1 MLRNCRG
8 RKIKSLVCAAV
19 LSLSVISA
27 SVPVYAEGINP
38 GTHAYEAQESDES
51 KAADEAAGST
61 QAEKTPDSTN
71 ADTETKTAD
80 SESEKTDGV
89 TSDEENTKVTDGKTD
104 DEKSSEAETGREKE
118 VRSSKSQ
125 VLYDGIQPSI
135 VYMTHVQNIGWQTE
149 AADGADAGTTGKA
162 LRMEAVKIR
171 LNSSI
176 PGSVVYR
183 AHVQN
188 IGWQNEVAD
197 GAESGTDGKSLRV
210 EAIQIHLTGEIADK
224 YDIYYR
230 VHAQNFGWLGW
241 ASNGRSAGTAG
252 HGLRLEAIEIKLV
265 AKGQAAPG
273 STARPFVHQMISA
286 KAHVQNIGWMS
297 GVGEGDVCGTTGR
310 GLQVEA
316 LRLSLNNPDTSGSIQ
331 YSAHISNIGWEKNS
345 AADGQISGTTGRS
358 LGVEAVKINL
368 TGDMAERYNIW
379 YRVHVANLGWLGWTS
394 NGNPAG
400 SVGFSLHVQALQI
413 VLSDKTDA
421 APGSVSD
428 AFLQPEITYSVY
440 DKNTS
445 SWIDGA
451 SNGAVAGKGTSGNP
465 IQGLKVSCGY
475 DSAAGNV
482 EYRSHISNIG
492 WESAWTASPNAS
504 GKPGQNNTEAVSI
517 RLSGELKN
525 LFDIYYSVYSD
536 GFGWLGW
543 AANGANAGT
552 KGFGSPVTG
561 IRIRLVIKGCA
572 APGSTARAFIDKAT
586 QKVIVLDPGHDS
598 AKPGAYDG
606 GLHEEALTLKIAQ
619 YCKEELERYGVPV
632 YMTRST
638 SSCPIGTNSSKIC
651 LKWRVDYASRQNAS
665 YLVSLHLNAASSSRT
680 RGAAIMVQHSNY
692 NVNNVHQ
699 KSMDIGRNILNEL
712 NGIGIST
719 STGNGLVERWSGD
732 DKYPDGSVADY
743 YAILRHAKEKGIPAV
758 IVEHCYLTNSSDRSS
773 FLSDERHLRMLG
785 AADARGI
792 LKTLGLI

>member
-1 MLRNCRG
+1 MFRKRKG
-8 RKIKSLVCAAV
+8 RKIKSLIFAAV
-19 LSLSVISA
+19 FSLSALSA
-27 SVPVYAEGINP
+27 SFPVYAEGINS
-38 GTHAYEAQESDES
+38 GGQDYEAQESDEIKADDASGSETQTVKTDDSTDVSAETKNDDANS
-51 KAADEAAGST
+51 KKSDDAVSDD
-61 QAEKTPDSTN
+61 EKTNTTD
-71 ADTETKTAD
+71 
-80 SESEKTDGV
+80 EKTDGESAAG
-89 TSDEENTKVTDGKTD
+89 TGTERKVQTANA
-104 DEKSSEAETGREKE
+104 S
-118 VRSSKSQ
+118 
-125 VLYDGIQPSI
+125 VLYDGPKPSV
-135 VYMTHVQNIGWQTE
+135 VYNAHVQNIGWQSE
-149 AADGADAGTTGKA
+149 VADGADAGTTGKS

-176 PGSVVYR
+176 AGSVVYR

-188 IGWQNEVAD
+188 IGWQSEVAD

-210 EAIQIHLTGEIADK
+210 EALQIHLTGEISEK

-230 VHAQNFGWLGW
+230 VHAENFGWLGW

-252 HGLRLEAIEIKLV
+252 HGLRLEAIEIRLI
-265 AKGQAAPG
+265 AKGQPAPG

-316 LRLSLNNPDTSGSIQ
+316 LRLSLDNPDTTGSIQ

-345 AADGQISGTTGRS
+345 VADGQTSGTTGRG

-400 SVGFSLHVQALQI
+400 TTGFSLHVQALQI
-413 VLSDKTDA
+413 VLSDKSDA
-421 APGSVSD
+421 APGSTAD
-428 AFLQPEITYSVY
+428 AFLQPNITYSVY

-445 SWIDGA
+445 SWTGDA
-451 SNGAVAGKGTSGNP
+451 ANGAVAGKGTTGNP

-475 DSAAGNV
+475 GTAAGSV
-482 EYRSHISNIG
+482 EYRSHISNVG
-492 WESAWTASPNAS
+492 WESAWTASPNAD

-517 RLSGELKN
+517 KLTGHLSS
-525 LFDIYYSVYSD
+525 LFDVYYSVYSE

-561 IRIRLVIKGCA
+561 IRISLVIKGCA

-598 AKPGAYDG
+598 AKPGAHGG
-606 GLHEEALTLKIAQ
+606 GLHEEELTLKIAQ

-632 YMTRST
+632 YMTRSK
-638 SSCPIGTNSSKIC
+638 SSCPIGTNSSTIC
-651 LKWRVDYASRQNAS
+651 LKWRVDYAARQKAA
-665 YLVSLHLNAASSSRT
+665 YLVSLHLNAASSSGT
-680 RGAAIMVQHSNY
+680 HGAAIMVQHTNY

-699 KSMDIGRNILNEL
+699 KSMEIGRNILNEL
-712 NGIGIST
+712 NGIGIPT
-719 STGNGLVERWSGD
+719 SSGNGLVERWSGD
-732 DKYPDGSVADY
+732 ENYPDGSVADY
-743 YAILRHAKEKGIPAV
+743 YAILRHAKEKGMPAV
-758 IVEHCYLTNSSDRSS
+758 IVEHCYLSNSGDRGN

-792 LKTLGLI
+792 LKTIGLI